1 MSVSLNRLI
10 SVYHLQDRLFI
21 LSLDAT
27 SLRNAAI
34 NLNIAAD
41 KMHESAEKRKVTRGD
56 GPDPKRLISERTRC
70 VCSLRTLG
78 YDTNM

>member
-1 MSVSLNRLI
+1 MSVLLSRLI

-41 KMHESAEKRKVTRGD
+41 KMHESAEKRKDRGK
-56 GPDPKRLISERTRC
+56 GLDPKRLISERTRC
-70 VCSLRTLG
+70 VHLMRTLG
-78 YDTNM
+78 YDIDM

>member
-1 MSVSLNRLI
+1 MSVSLTRLI

-41 KMHESAEKRKVTRGD
+41 KMHESAEKRKERGD

-70 VCSLRTLG
+70 VRSPRTLG
-78 YDTNM
+78 YDINM